1 MHGHGVNLRHIGLL
15 RSLLLKE
22 VVDGAVDAARSKSV
36 VSAAG
41 SDSRPDSLNI
51 SEDSNDGHHHITSKD
66 APLDM
71 DIDMD
76 MDMCTDITDP
86 LDRRDRG
93 SRNQTETG
101 TPSGAHAG
109 LTPALYALQSELF
122 LEALCRTL
130 KVVRTSDLLCCL
142 MFLPTYMPIM

>member
-51 SEDSNDGHHHITSKD
+51 SEDSYDGHQHITSKD
-66 APLDM
+66 APMDI

-76 MDMCTDITDP
+76 MDMCMDITDP

-93 SRNQTETG
+93 SRNQTETV
-101 TPSGAHAG
+101 TPSGAPAG

-142 MFLPTYMPIM
+142 MFLPTCMPIM

>member
-22 VVDGAVDAARSKSV
+22 VVDAAVDAARSKSV

-51 SEDSNDGHHHITSKD
+51 SQDSYDGHHHITSKD
-66 APLDM
+66 APLDI

-76 MDMCTDITDP
+76 MCMDITDP

-101 TPSGAHAG
+101 TPSGAPAG

-142 MFLPTYMPIM
+142 IFLSTYMPIM